1 LNKGF
6 QKLINKAMEARLN
19 SYAPYSKFSVGSAL
33 ITEDGNIFT
42 GCNIENAS
50 LGLSICAE
58 RVAIYKAVSS
68 GYKSFKALAI
78 IGDTDDPCTPCGA
91 CRQVILEFSPDM
103 EVIMT
108 NLHQKIKITKAKEL
122 LPDMFQGENL
132 KN

>member
-1 LNKGF
+1 
-6 QKLINKAMEARLN
+6 MEARLN

-33 ITEDGNIFT
+33 ITEDGTIFT

-132 KN
+132 KINKGFKLS

>member
-1 LNKGF
+1 MNKDF
-6 QKLINKAMEARLN
+6 QKLINKAIEASLN

-33 ITEDGNIFT
+33 ITKDGTIFT

-122 LPDMFQGENL
+122 LPDMFQGGNL